1 MGQLQAG
8 GDQRF
13 RRQSRLGLL
22 SSDRKMK
29 PAIPVIRGVAF
40 DMDGLL
46 FDTESIYWQVGQTV
60 LSRRGFEFTRILQ
73 QKMMGRVGVAALT
86 EMVRHHSLTDSP
98 EQLLAES
105 DEVYAQ
111 LIVGGVQPMP
121 GIDRL
126 MSVLRAK
133 SIPFGVATSSQRKF
147 AEQILGAMP
156 WYDQLRF
163 VLTGDDVV
171 HGKPHPEI
179 YQRAASALQID
190 TQLMLVLEDSANGCK
205 SAVAAGATTIAVPNE
220 CTREHGFDGVF
231 AVAESLDDPVIL
243 KLFESPAF

>member
-1 MGQLQAG
+1 MTSAL
-8 GDQRF
+8 
-13 RRQSRLGLL
+13 
-22 SSDRKMK
+22 
-29 PAIPVIRGVAF
+29 PVIRGVAF

-60 LSRRGFEFTRILQ
+60 LSRRGYEFTRILQ

-86 EMVRHHSLTDSP
+86 EMVLHHSLSDTP

-126 MSVLRAK
+126 LSVLQAR
-133 SIPFGVATSSQRKF
+133 SIPFGVATSSRRKF
-147 AEQILGAMP
+147 AEKILGAMP
-156 WYDQLRF
+156 WYQQLRF

-171 HGKPHPEI
+171 HGKPHPEM
-179 YQRAASALQID
+179 YQRAAAALQID
-190 TQLMLVLEDSANGCK
+190 ARQMLVLEDSANGCK
-205 SAVAAGATTIAVPNE
+205 AAVAAGATTIAVPNE
-220 CTREHGFDGVF
+220 CTQEHCFEGVD
-231 AVAESLDDPVIL
+231 AVAASLDDPVIL
-243 KLFESPAF
+243 RLFA